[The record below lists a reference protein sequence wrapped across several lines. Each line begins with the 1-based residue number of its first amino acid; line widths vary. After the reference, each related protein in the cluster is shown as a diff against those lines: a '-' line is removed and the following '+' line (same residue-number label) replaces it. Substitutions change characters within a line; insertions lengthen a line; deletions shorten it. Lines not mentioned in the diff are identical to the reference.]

1 MRIGTGYDV
10 HRLVE
15 DRKLILGG
23 VEIPY
28 EKGLL
33 GHSDADVLVHA
44 VMDALLGAAAT
55 REEIRRAISGN
66 LCRCTGYEQ
75 LTDAIYQAAEELK
88 KEWGIKIC
96 ACEKE
101 LEVLRD
107 SKKNLM
113 MDYYRKDYTL
123 EPDLTVCDGETF
135 EAAGVTWKVIETP
148 GHTIGSCCY
157 YIESEDL
164 LFAGDTL
171 FRTSYGRVDLPTGDA
186 MSMLASV
193 KKLLTLPETV
203 KVYPGHMGVT
213 SIEYEKKH
221 NPLARY

>member
-1 MRIGTGYDV
+1 
-10 HRLVE
+10 
-15 DRKLILGG
+15 
-23 VEIPY
+23 
-28 EKGLL
+28 
-33 GHSDADVLVHA
+33 
-44 VMDALLGAAAT
+44 
-55 REEIRRAISGN
+55 
-66 LCRCTGYEQ
+66 
-75 LTDAIYQAAEELK
+75 
-88 KEWGIKIC
+88 
-96 ACEKE
+96 
-101 LEVLRD
+101 
-107 SKKNLM
+107 M

>member
-1 MRIGTGYDV
+1 M
-10 HRLVE
+10 
-15 DRKLILGG
+15 
-23 VEIPY
+23 
-28 EKGLL
+28 
-33 GHSDADVLVHA
+33 S
-44 VMDALLGAAAT
+44 
-55 REEIRRAISGN
+55 EIRIKTLVVGMVGTNCYLVYDHETKRAAVIDPGDGAGQIANMAVSLG
-66 LCRCTGYEQ
+66 LKPEAIL
-75 LTDAIYQAAEELK
+75 LTHGHFDHMMAAEELK

>member
-1 MRIGTGYDV
+1 MYFDTIEVAPLMTNCYLIGDETAGVCAVVDP
-10 HRLVE
+10 
-15 DRKLILGG
+15 GG
-23 VEIPY
+23 SPER
-28 EKGLL
+28 
-33 GHSDADVLVHA
+33 VLD
-44 VMDALLGAAAT
+44 M
-55 REEIRRAISGN
+55 IRRSG
-66 LCRCTGYEQ
+66 
-75 LTDAIYQAAEELK
+75 LTPEMILLTHGHFDHIMAAEELK

>member
-1 MRIGTGYDV
+1 MSDIRIKTCVLGQVSTNCYLVYDDQTKEGV
-10 HRLVE
+10 VI
-15 DRKLILGG
+15 DPADNAPYILNKCSELGINLTA
-23 VEIPY
+23 V
-28 EKGLL
+28 LL
-33 GHSDADVLVHA
+33 THGHFDHI
-44 VMDALLGAAAT
+44 M
-55 REEIRRAISGN
+55 
-66 LCRCTGYEQ
+66 
-75 LTDAIYQAAEELK
+75 AAEELK

>member
-1 MRIGTGYDV
+1 MQIKSATFGQLQNNCYLVTDEASGRSALVDCTEYSDKMKDFIGDA
-10 HRLVE
+10 
-15 DRKLILGG
+15 KLDYIL
-23 VEIPY
+23 
-28 EKGLL
+28 LTH
-33 GHSDADVLVHA
+33 GHFDHI
-44 VMDALLGAAAT
+44 M
-55 REEIRRAISGN
+55 
-66 LCRCTGYEQ
+66 
-75 LTDAIYQAAEELK
+75 AAEELK

-203 KVYPGHMGVT
+203 KVYPGHMGVP

>member
-1 MRIGTGYDV
+1 MKIDSLAVGPIGTNCYILQDEKEKVCAIIDPGDEAE
-10 HRLVE
+10 RIEKAVE
-15 DRKLILGG
+15 NTGCTPVMIL
-23 VEIPY
+23 
-28 EKGLL
+28 LTH
-33 GHSDADVLVHA
+33 GHFDHI
-44 VMDALLGAAAT
+44 M
-55 REEIRRAISGN
+55 
-66 LCRCTGYEQ
+66 
-75 LTDAIYQAAEELK
+75 AAEELR

>member
-1 MRIGTGYDV
+1 MKIEVQQVGQLMTNCYIVWDEHTKNAAVIDPGDDGAYLADC
-10 HRLVE
+10 L
-15 DRKLILGG
+15 KKNGLTLQYIL
-23 VEIPY
+23 
-28 EKGLL
+28 LTH
-33 GHSDADVLVHA
+33 GHFDHI
-44 VMDALLGAAAT
+44 M
-55 REEIRRAISGN
+55 
-66 LCRCTGYEQ
+66 
-75 LTDAIYQAAEELK
+75 AAEELK

>member
-1 MRIGTGYDV
+1 MIFDPGDEGERVAAYLS
-10 HRLVE
+10 RENL
-15 DRKLILGG
+15 KPAAIL
-23 VEIPY
+23 
-28 EKGLL
+28 LTH
-33 GHSDADVLVHA
+33 GHFDHI
-44 VMDALLGAAAT
+44 M
-55 REEIRRAISGN
+55 
-66 LCRCTGYEQ
+66 
-75 LTDAIYQAAEELK
+75 AAEELR

>member
-1 MRIGTGYDV
+1 MEVKVLQVGPIGTNCYI
-10 HRLVE
+10 LE
-15 DRKLILGG
+15 D
-23 VEIPY
+23 
-28 EKGLL
+28 EK
-33 GHSDADVLVHA
+33 AR
-44 VMDALLGAAAT
+44 AAAIIDPGDEAG
-55 REEIRRAISGN
+55 RILPVIEDDGVDVKYI
-66 LCRCTGYEQ
+66 L
-75 LTDAIYQAAEELK
+75 LTHGHFDHIMAAEELK

>member
-1 MRIGTGYDV
+1 MKYKCLTGGPISENCY
-10 HRLVE
+10 L
-15 DRKLILGG
+15 LID
-23 VEIPY
+23 
-28 EKGLL
+28 EKTNQAAVVDPGFLN
-33 GHSDADVLVHA
+33 DVLLNEIKKYTLQRI
-44 VMDALLGAAAT
+44 LLTHGHFDH
-55 REEIRRAISGN
+55 IM
-66 LCRCTGYEQ
+66 
-75 LTDAIYQAAEELK
+75 AAEELK

>member
-1 MRIGTGYDV
+1 MKYKCITGGPISENCY
-10 HRLVE
+10 L
-15 DRKLILGG
+15 LID
-23 VEIPY
+23 
-28 EKGLL
+28 EKTNQAAVVDPGFLN
-33 GHSDADVLVHA
+33 DVLLNEIKKYTVQRI
-44 VMDALLGAAAT
+44 LLTHGHFDH
-55 REEIRRAISGN
+55 IM
-66 LCRCTGYEQ
+66 
-75 LTDAIYQAAEELK
+75 AAEELK

>member
-1 MRIGTGYDV
+1 MPEAGAFAGADPSD
-10 HRLVE
+10 H
-15 DRKLILGG
+15 
-23 VEIPY
+23 
-28 EKGLL
+28 
-33 GHSDADVLVHA
+33 GHFDHI
-44 VMDALLGAAAT
+44 M
-55 REEIRRAISGN
+55 
-66 LCRCTGYEQ
+66 
-75 LTDAIYQAAEELK
+75 AAEELK